1 MINENDVIVTVTGD
15 TITRDSIVQEM
26 INYFNKTYPE
36 SNITD
41 FNEGSVARNL
51 LECIS
56 LPVFHLMMNNYES
69 TRVGFISTSYGE
81 WLDLLGLEIG
91 VNRVEGERAEG
102 IVTFSLPAVAD
113 TPVIIPSDTYLVAE
127 NGMIF
132 LTIPTVTIPVGET
145 NVSCPVIA
153 LIEGDAGNVESG
165 TLNEFYQ
172 TIIHPLLSVTND
184 TACSGGSNREDD
196 LKYRERILN
205 RKNSADFGSIPYSKL
220 LGESV
225 DGVHDVLLIDDED
238 YTAEIIVN
246 GDVKPVDA
254 DVYAECISVY
264 TDEYNRILGHRF
276 CFSPAG
282 FTYINLEVELL
293 VSEEIDDTSIFNDVL
308 TGLLNG
314 GRVSGVSYPGV
325 DINQELTRYS
335 IVSALE
341 SIEGVIDII
350 NLTDDEGNT
359 FSRLQPDTNR
369 VLCLG
374 SLTVTQTTE

>member
-165 TLNEFYQ
+165 TLNE
-172 TIIHPLLSVTND
+172 I
-184 TACSGGSNREDD
+184 
-196 LKYRERILN
+196 
-205 RKNSADFGSIPYSKL
+205 
-220 LGESV
+220 
-225 DGVHDVLLIDDED
+225 
-238 YTAEIIVN
+238 
-246 GDVKPVDA
+246 
-254 DVYAECISVY
+254 
-264 TDEYNRILGHRF
+264 
-276 CFSPAG
+276 
-282 FTYINLEVELL
+282 
-293 VSEEIDDTSIFNDVL
+293 
-308 TGLLNG
+308 
-314 GRVSGVSYPGV
+314 GRAHV
-325 DINQELTRYS
+325 
-335 IVSALE
+335 
-341 SIEGVIDII
+341 
-350 NLTDDEGNT
+350 
-359 FSRLQPDTNR
+359 
-369 VLCLG
+369 
-374 SLTVTQTTE
+374 